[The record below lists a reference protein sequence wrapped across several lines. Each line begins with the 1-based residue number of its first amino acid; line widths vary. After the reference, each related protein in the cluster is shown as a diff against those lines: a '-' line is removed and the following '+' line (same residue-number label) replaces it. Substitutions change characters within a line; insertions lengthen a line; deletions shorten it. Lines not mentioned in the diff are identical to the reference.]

1 MKFTPLLAAVDLKAG
16 LGSGLTIVMMIA
28 FIYAAVQIITGIPGL
43 KRGDPEAKMSI
54 VIAIVIAGSLAIVTA
69 AYNAFGLGTALVDLK

>member
-1 MKFTPLLAAVDLKAG
+1 
-16 LGSGLTIVMMIA
+16 
-28 FIYAAVQIITGIPGL
+28 
-43 KRGDPEAKMSI
+43 MSI